1 MLKNGWHYNMQ
12 EIIEHLI
19 AYENKTGGLSFIKR
33 DNSDYQAIL
42 AYGDLAIP
50 TLLHSIDNFGWCVIV
65 LLGEITGEH
74 SFPKEDAGYY
84 SRILAAWKKWGAEK
98 GYI

>member
-1 MLKNGWHYNMQ
+1 MQ

-33 DNSDYQAIL
+33 DNPDYQAVL
-42 AYGDLAIP
+42 AYGKEAIP
-50 TLLHSIDNFGWCVIV
+50 TLLCSLDDFGWCVIV

-74 SFPKEDAGYY
+74 PWPKEDAGRYDK
-84 SRILAAWKKWGAEK
+84 ILAAWKKWGVEN
-98 GYI
+98 GYL

>member
-1 MLKNGWHYNMQ
+1 MQ

-33 DNSDYQAIL
+33 DNSDYQAVL
-42 AYGDLAIP
+42 AYGKTAIP
-50 TLLHSIDNFGWCVIV
+50 TLLHSIGDFGWVVIV

-74 SFPKEDAGYY
+74 PFSKEDAGRYDK
-84 SRILAAWKKWGAEK
+84 ILAAWKKWGVEK